1 MNELEQIE
9 QNIESLSPRDLEK
22 FREWFI
28 AFDWRLWDT
37 KIEQD
42 LKSGKLDKLIS
53 EAKADYEA
61 GKAREL

>member
-1 MNELEQIE
+1 MNELEPIE

-28 AFDWRLWDT
+28 AFDWRLWDA

-42 LKSGKLDKLIS
+42 LKSGKLDKPIS